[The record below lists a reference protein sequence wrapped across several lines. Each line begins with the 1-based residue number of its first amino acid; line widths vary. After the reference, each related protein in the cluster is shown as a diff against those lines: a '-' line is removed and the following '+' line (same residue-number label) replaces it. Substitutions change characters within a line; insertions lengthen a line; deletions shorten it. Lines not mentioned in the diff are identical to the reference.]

1 MSDSNTPMLQ
11 VRGLKKYFPIYKGLF
26 RSLKGTV
33 KAVDD
38 VSFDLHSKETLGIV
52 GESGCGKTTVGRSLL
67 RLIEPTDGSAQFMG
81 KDIFQLGDTEL
92 RSFRKN
98 MQIIFQDPYSS
109 LNPRMTIGSIIGDA
123 LELHGIA
130 QGDDK
135 FEMSKELLVKVG
147 LQASYINRYPHEFSG
162 GQRQRIG
169 IARAVALHPKFVVC
183 DEAVSAL
190 DVSVQAQVINLLQD
204 LQDEYDLSYMFIAHD
219 LSVVKHISDRIAVM
233 YLGRIVE
240 LSECDELYSKPLHP
254 YTQALLS
261 AIPEPKPRRKKDRI
275 ILRGEVPNPINP
287 PKGCH
292 FHPRCPLAT
301 EQCKT
306 GAPPVLRE
314 VGPGHSVACHLV

>member
-38 VSFDLHSKETLGIV
+38 LSFDLHAKETLGIV

-67 RLIEPTDGSAQFMG
+67 RLIEPTGGGHFMG
-81 KDIFQLGDTEL
+81 KDIFKLGATQV

-147 LQASYINRYPHEFSG
+147 LQYRPSTATRTSSPAVGVSGLGLHVPSLSIQSLWFAMKQSPHWTYRYRHRSS
-162 GQRQRIG
+162 I
-169 IARAVALHPKFVVC
+169 
-183 DEAVSAL
+183 
-190 DVSVQAQVINLLQD
+190 
-204 LQDEYDLSYMFIAHD
+204 Y
-219 LSVVKHISDRIAVM
+219 
-233 YLGRIVE
+233 
-240 LSECDELYSKPLHP
+240 
-254 YTQALLS
+254 
-261 AIPEPKPRRKKDRI
+261 
-275 ILRGEVPNPINP
+275 
-287 PKGCH
+287 
-292 FHPRCPLAT
+292 
-301 EQCKT
+301 CKT
-306 GAPPVLRE
+306 CKTNMTSHTCSLLTISRW
-314 VGPGHSVACHLV
+314 

>member
-1 MSDSNTPMLQ
+1 MSEQEPLLQ

-33 KAVDD
+33 KAVDN
-38 VSFDLHSKETLGIV
+38 VSFDLHAKETLGVV

-67 RLIEPTDGSAQFMG
+67 RLIEPTAGKATFMG
-81 KDIFQLGDTEL
+81 KDIFELGSREL
-92 RSFRKN
+92 REYRRH

-130 QGDDK
+130 KGDEK
-135 FEMSKELLVKVG
+135 FEMSKELLLKVG

-204 LQDEYDLSYMFIAHD
+204 LQEEYDLSYIFIAHD

-240 LSECDELYSKPLHP
+240 LSDCNELYTHPLHP

-261 AIPEPKPRRKKDRI
+261 AIPHPVPRRDKNRI

-292 FHPRCPLAT
+292 FHPRCPIAT
-301 EQCKT
+301 DKCKQ
-306 GAPPVLRE
+306 GNPPELRE